1 MTESHDN
8 ATSGRPVLY
17 GGQAVVEGVM
27 IRGRDHAALAIR
39 REDQSIV
46 RREIDLSGW
55 SKVKARRIPW
65 IRGVV
70 VLAETLTVG
79 MKALSISAAEAAP
92 PDEETG
98 EPEEFGKGSMA
109 LMLFIS
115 LLFGIAIFFLAPL
128 GLSRLVENAGAN
140 ELTANIV
147 EGAVRLVI
155 FVAYIW
161 LIGRMEDIR
170 RVFGYHGAEHM
181 AVAAHEAGEPLTV
194 ESVRRFPEA
203 HPRCGTSFL
212 MTVVVVSILL
222 FILIP
227 RDPLW
232 LLIGSRIV
240 LIPVIGAISYELI
253 RYAGTHPGQFW
264 VRVLGAPNLWL
275 QELTTRPPDDSMIE
289 VAIDAMQYALELDG
303 VEYRPEG
310 DTESAAP
317 QPSGDA
323 DEQRGQATG
332 TSNEPTSGD

>member
-1 MTESHDN
+1 MTQANEPSQ
-8 ATSGRPVLY
+8 TERKVLY

-27 IRGRDHAALAIR
+27 IRGRDHAALSIR
-39 REDQSIV
+39 REDNTIS
-46 RREIDLSGW
+46 RREIDLTGW
-55 SKVKARRIPW
+55 SKVRARRIPW
-65 IRGVV
+65 IRGVI
-70 VLAETLTVG
+70 VLAETLMVG

-109 LMLFIS
+109 AMLLIS
-115 LLFGIAIFFLAPL
+115 LLFGILIFFLAPL
-128 GLSRLVENAGAN
+128 GLSRVAEWGGAN
-140 ELTANIV
+140 EITANIV
-147 EGAVRLVI
+147 EGLVRLII
-155 FVAYIW
+155 FVGYIW

-227 RDPLW
+227 RDPW
-232 LLIGSRIV
+232 WVLLGSRIV

-253 RYAGTHPGQFW
+253 RYAGTHPGQIL
-264 VRVLGAPNLWL
+264 VRIFGAPNLWL

-289 VAIDAMQYALELDG
+289 VAIDAMEYALELDG
-303 VEYRPEG
+303 VEYNPTGSPE
-310 DTESAAP
+310 TLASQETAAP
-317 QPSGDA
+317 ERGPNTGD
-323 DEQRGQATG
+323 
-332 TSNEPTSGD
+332 

>member
-1 MTESHDN
+1 MTEAH
-8 ATSGRPVLY
+8 AHTQPERKVLY

-39 REDQSIV
+39 REDKTIS
-46 RREIDLSGW
+46 RREIDLTGW
-55 SKVKARRIPW
+55 SKLRARRIPW

-70 VLAETLTVG
+70 VLGETLMVG

-109 LMLFIS
+109 IMLSIS

-128 GLSRLVENAGAN
+128 GLSRLIENAGAN

-155 FVAYIW
+155 FVGYIW

-181 AVAAHEAGEPLTV
+181 TVAAHEAGEPLTV

-212 MTVVVVSILL
+212 MTVIVVSILL

-227 RDPLW
+227 REPLW

-253 RYAGTHPGQFW
+253 RYAGTHPGQIW
-264 VRVLGAPNLWL
+264 VRVIGAPNLWL

-289 VAIDAMQYALELDG
+289 VAIEAMEYALELDG
-303 VEYRPEG
+303 VEYRPQDSIGNLQPEVSPR
-310 DTESAAP
+310 DTDSDP
-317 QPSGDA
+317 GRSD
-323 DEQRGQATG
+323 
-332 TSNEPTSGD
+332 

>member
-1 MTESHDN
+1 MSESHDQQQN
-8 ATSGRPVLY
+8 ERKVLY

-39 REDQSIV
+39 REDGQIS

-55 SKVKARRIPW
+55 SKIRARRIPW

-98 EPEEFGKGSMA
+98 EPEEIGKGGMA

-115 LLFGIAIFFLAPL
+115 LLLGIAIFFLAPL
-128 GLSRLVENAGAN
+128 GLSRLIENAGAN

-264 VRVLGAPNLWL
+264 VRVFGAPNLWL

-289 VAIDAMQYALELDG
+289 VAIDAMEFALELDG
-303 VEYRPEG
+303 VEYHPEG
-310 DTESAAP
+310 ATDAA
-317 QPSGDA
+317 DA
-323 DEQRGQATG
+323 EPAGRQTRE
-332 TSNEPTSGD
+332 EPTSGD

>member
-1 MTESHDN
+1 MT
-8 ATSGRPVLY
+8 TSKQQSRSDRPVLY

-27 IRGRDHAALAIR
+27 IRGRDHAAIAIR
-39 REDQSIV
+39 REDKSIA
-46 RREIDLSGW
+46 RRDLDLTGW
-55 SKVKARRIPW
+55 SKVRARRIPW

-92 PDEETG
+92 PDEKTG

-115 LLFGIAIFFLAPL
+115 LVAGIGIFFLAPL

-140 ELTANIV
+140 EFTANVV
-147 EGAVRLVI
+147 EGAVRLGI
-155 FVAYIW
+155 FVGYIW

-181 AVAAHEAGEPLTV
+181 AVAAHEAGEPMTV

-240 LIPVIGAISYELI
+240 LIPVIGAISYEMI
-253 RYAGTHPGQFW
+253 RYAGTHPGQLI
-264 VRVLGAPNLWL
+264 VRMLGAPNLWL
-275 QELTTRPPDDSMIE
+275 QDLTTRPPDDSMIE
-289 VAIDAMQYALELDG
+289 VAIEAMSYALELDG
-303 VEYRPEG
+303 VEYRPEDRQDSTIG
-310 DTESAAP
+310 E
-317 QPSGDA
+317 
-323 DEQRGQATG
+323 DEVR
-332 TSNEPTSGD
+332 SEPTTGD